1 MDAESKNTGLGLIDS
16 LKNLTTTLVSLLY
29 NRLDLLSTDLE
40 EARQRLLSL
49 LVLAFL
55 SLFCLCLG
63 MVLLT
68 MLVVVAFWD
77 SHRLLTLCS
86 LTVAFLLSGS
96 VLCAITLRALH
107 MMPRI
112 FAASLTELSK
122 DQEALEA

>member
-63 MVLLT
+63 TVLLT

-77 SHRLLTLCS
+77 SHRLFALCS

-96 VLCAITLRALH
+96 FLCAITLRALH

>member
-1 MDAESKNTGLGLIDS
+1 MDAEPKNTGLGLIDS
-16 LKNLTTTLVSLLY
+16 LKNLSTTLVALLY

-77 SHRLLTLCS
+77 SHRLLALCS
-86 LTVAFLLSGS
+86 LTAVFLVSGS

-107 MMPRI
+107 TMPRI
-112 FAASLTELSK
+112 FGASLTELTK
-122 DQEALEA
+122 DKEALEA